1 MSVRDRDGS
10 GRPRNARPRD
20 ALGRVLPPGSDGVPR
35 IPDDLELSP
44 DEFLSYAQELIDH
57 DRPFHAH
64 EVLEAAW
71 KSRPGRERPLWQGLA
86 QLAVG
91 VTHVHRGNPAGA
103 IALLRRGADHLR
115 AVEGAPPWRVD
126 VDGLCAWAAA
136 LADDLGTGREVA
148 PSRLRPVLTTAIRPG
163 AG

>member
-1 MSVRDRDGS
+1 MSARDRDGS
-10 GRPRNARPRD
+10 GRPRNGRPRD

-35 IPDDLELSP
+35 IPDDLDLPP
-44 DEFLSYAQELIDH
+44 DQFLSYAQELIDS

-71 KSRPGRERPLWQGLA
+71 KNRPEHERPLWQGLA

-103 IALLRRGADHLR
+103 VALLHRGAEHLR
-115 AVEGAPPWRVD
+115 EVDGAMPWRVD
-126 VDGLCAWAAA
+126 VDGLCGWAVA
-136 LADDLGTGREVA
+136 LAEDLDSGAAVSPT
-148 PSRLRPVLTTAIRPG
+148 RLRPVLTTAT
-163 AG
+163 